1 MTPNVMV
8 DCSHAISL
16 KQPKKQV
23 SVAGYSAEQIS
34 AGDKHIIGVMI
45 ESHIN
50 AGRQDIEPGKE
61 LKYGV
66 SITDACI
73 GWDDTVDVLESLARA
88 VTARRAAGS

>member
-1 MTPNVMV
+1 
-8 DCSHAISL
+8 
-16 KQPKKQV
+16 
-23 SVAGYSAEQIS
+23 
-34 AGDKHIIGVMI
+34 MI

-88 VTARRAAGS
+88 VTARRAAG